1 MADQLNT
8 GVPWADLPAYRADY
22 RARYPVPSLASVVP
36 ELATRK
42 QWLMWRY
49 EPGETPTS
57 KPRKMPYYASAKK
70 RGGKQ
75 GDLKDRGALVDFD
88 TIAQAVKKHDTSGN
102 GWDGVGFAFLPDDGL
117 IGIDLD
123 GMIDPESGEISERCS
138 NIIAACDTYTEF
150 SPSGKGVHIIGFGKI
165 EKSIKDNGIGVE
177 MFCGAQFFTFT
188 GHPWPTSPHA
198 VEEILPRSLARIEA
212 TIKAARK
219 SAAPSAPIE
228 HSAPKRP
235 PQAGRHQRSLAETV
249 ALAEEALQQLAPD
262 DYLTWIKIG
271 MACKEGL
278 GSAGYLVWDTWSANS
293 PKYKGGEDTAKR
305 WKGFNPSDVTLGA
318 IFALA
323 EEAGWVPPWKKA
335 RARRNAPAG
344 KQNPASTAPAED
356 APVSDPQEMADVLE
370 QYGIG
375 EPSGPPPE
383 PPEPPWSDDL
393 IMRNKDVSSCLANA
407 ELILEHAPDW
417 QGVIA
422 YDEFSERTVFRKPPP
437 FAKNGKKE
445 GEWSDHLD
453 VKTTIWM
460 QRAWGVE
467 FAPMTVAKAV
477 ESMSKDH
484 GYHPVREALEAL
496 PPWDGTRRNSEW
508 LSDYLGVVRT
518 EYTALVGL
526 FFMRGIVQRVM
537 RPGCKFDY
545 CPVLE
550 GPQGTG
556 KSQVARILAWHWF
569 CDTDLDL
576 SNKDSLLALPG
587 HLVYEIAELGSLMKA
602 EERKQKSF
610 LSRQEDEYR
619 PPYGS
624 RLIKVPRQN
633 VFIGTTNEEEYLKDA
648 TGGRRFWPIACGTEF
663 NLEGLL
669 AARDQMYAE
678 ALADF
683 HAGEKAYPSADEQ
696 NRLFTPEQLKRG
708 MSEPLE
714 DVLVTWVGERIA
726 PFSMADVVMDGLKLT
741 ADKLTP
747 ALVTRLGYVL
757 KNLGCEKREHRGA
770 VDSSRRRLYLNA
782 RMLKD
787 DMRGINLAK
796 NTEEVEIHDF
806 T

>member
-1 MADQLNT
+1 M
-8 GVPWADLPAYRADY
+8 WADLPAYRADY

-36 ELATRK
+36 ELALRK

-57 KPRKMPYYASAKK
+57 KPRKMPYYASARK

-88 TIAQAVKKHDTSGN
+88 TISQAVKKHDTSGN

-123 GMIDPESGEISERCS
+123 GMIDLESGEISERCT

-150 SPSGKGVHIIGFGKI
+150 SPSGKGVHIIGTGKI

-188 GHPWPTSPHA
+188 GHPWPNSPNA
-198 VEEILPRSLARIEA
+198 VEEIPPRALARLEA

-219 SAAPSAPIE
+219 SAAPCATIE
-228 HSAPKRP
+228 HSAPKAQP
-235 PQAGRHQRSLAETV
+235 PVGGRQRSLAETV
-249 ALAEEALQQLAPD
+249 ATAEEALQRVPPD
-262 DYLTWIKIG
+262 DYATWIKIG

-278 GSAGYLVWDTWSANS
+278 GSAGYLVWDEWSSRS

-318 IFALA
+318 VFAIA
-323 EEAGWVPPWKKA
+323 EEHGWVPPWKKA
-335 RARRNAPAG
+335 KSRRNPPAE
-344 KQNPASTAPAED
+344 KQNIASTAPAEE
-356 APVSDPQEMADVLE
+356 APVSDPQAMADVLE

-383 PPEPPWSDDL
+383 PPWSDGL

-407 ELILEHAPDW
+407 ELILEHAPAW

-422 YDEFSERTVFRKPPP
+422 YDEFSERTVFRTPPP

-484 GYHPVREALEAL
+484 GYHPVREALKAL
-496 PPWDGTRRNSEW
+496 PAWDGTRRNSEW

-696 NRLFTPEQLKRG
+696 KRLFTPEQAKRG
-708 MSEPLE
+708 MPEPFE
-714 DVLVTWVGERIA
+714 DILLTWVDSRIA
-726 PFSMADVVMDGLKLT
+726 PFSMADAAMDGLGLT

-747 ALVTRLGYVL
+747 ALVTRLGIVL
-757 KNLGCEKREHRGA
+757 KRLGCGRKENRLAADPGQ
-770 VDSSRRRLYLNA
+770 RRFYLSP

-787 DMRGINLAK
+787 DMRGTVLA
-796 NTEEVEIHDF
+796 ESAQDGEIHDF